1 MRGGG
6 IKKESSYVLLERRSP
21 AEVQLA
27 TRECRVPGAKVGAS
41 DEAHGADGAPTTRD
55 QQ

>member
-6 IKKESSYVLLERRSP
+6 IKKESGYVLLDRRSSSRGP
-21 AEVQLA
+21 VGHEGVQGP
-27 TRECRVPGAKVGAS
+27 RGQVGAS